1 MSNNIFDL
9 KRFIMLAKQH
19 YIQNKKLL
27 LYASIAYVGVIFLA
41 LTIVQIGSDR
51 EPHGLESFR
60 GHMIGFVAIFGIL
73 YTGYSFPAFRSK
85 ENTINYLMLPSSILE
100 KFLFELITRL
110 SIVVILL
117 PGLFWLTFHFQGYFF
132 NLFTTEQFESFSL
145 AQAVDLG
152 FPNDVQ
158 IHQLESL
165 FITMI
170 IAFVMLGFV
179 LPFTGGA
186 MFSKQP
192 LVKTLFAVALIVIF
206 YAAVTFILLESMGFG
221 QYQPNESLW
230 LMPHSEKGAMQF
242 FGTLAIIGNLVLLFV
257 AYRKLKE
264 REV

>member
-1 MSNNIFDL
+1 
-9 KRFIMLAKQH
+9 MLAKQH

-27 LYASIAYVGVIFLA
+27 LYASIAYVGIIFLV
-41 LTIVQIGSDR
+41 LTITQMTNDR
-51 EPHGLESFR
+51 EPHTLEMFR
-60 GHMIGFVAIFGIL
+60 GFIIFFVAVFGIL

-85 ENTINYLMLPSSILE
+85 ENTINYLMVPSSVLE
-100 KFLFELITRL
+100 KFLFELLTRL

-132 NLFTTEQFESFSL
+132 NLFTIVPFESFGF
-145 AQAVDLG
+145 AQAMDLG

-221 QYQPNESLW
+221 QYQPNESMW

>member
-1 MSNNIFDL
+1 MSSNIFNL

-19 YIQNKKLL
+19 YIQNQKLL
-27 LYASIAYVGVIFLA
+27 LYASIAYIGVIFLV
-41 LTIVQIGSDR
+41 LTIVQMGNER
-51 EPHGLESFR
+51 EPHDLEVFR
-60 GHMIGFVAIFGIL
+60 AFIIGFVAVFGIL

-85 ENTINYLMLPSSILE
+85 ESTINYLMLPSSVLE
-100 KFLFELITRL
+100 KFLFELLTRL

-117 PGLFWLTFHFQGYFF
+117 PLLFWATFHFQGYFF
-132 NLFTTEQFESFSL
+132 SLFTPEKFESIGFGQVTDFEL
-145 AQAVDLG
+145 PQDIQAYQSW
-152 FPNDVQ
+152 FM
-158 IHQLESL
+158 
-165 FITMI
+165 TMI
-170 IAFVMLGFV
+170 MALVMLGFV

-206 YAAVTFILLESMGFG
+206 YAAVTFILLEPMGFG
-221 QYQPNESLW
+221 KYQPNESLW

>member
-1 MSNNIFDL
+1 
-9 KRFIMLAKQH
+9 MLAKQH
-19 YIQNKKLL
+19 YIQNNKLL
-27 LYASIAYVGVIFLA
+27 LYASIAYVGVIFLV
-41 LTIVQIGSDR
+41 LSIVQMSNDN
-51 EPHGLESFR
+51 EPHSLEIFK
-60 GHMIGFVAIFGIL
+60 GYFLGFVAIFGIL

-85 ENTINYLMLPSSILE
+85 ENTINYLMVPSSVLE

-117 PGLFWLTFHFQGYFF
+117 PVLFWLTFHFQGYFF
-132 NLFTTEQFESFSL
+132 NLFTIEQFESFSL

-152 FPNDVQ
+152 FPNEIQ
-158 IHQLESL
+158 IYQLESW

-186 MFSKQP
+186 IFSKQP

-206 YAAVTFILLESMGFG
+206 YAAVTYIILEPMGFG
-221 QYQPNESLW
+221 QYQPNESMW
-230 LMPHSEKGAMQF
+230 LIPNSQKGTIQF
-242 FGTLAIIGNLVLLFV
+242 FGTLAILGNLVMLFV

>member
-1 MSNNIFDL
+1 MSNNIFNL

-19 YIQNKKLL
+19 YIQNQKLL
-27 LYASIAYVGVIFLA
+27 LFASVAYVGVIFLL
-41 LTIVQIGSDR
+41 LTIVQMGNDR
-51 EPHGLESFR
+51 EPHDLEMFR
-60 GHMIGFVAIFGIL
+60 GFIVGFVAVFGIL

-85 ENTINYLMLPSSILE
+85 ESTINYLMLPSSVLE

-132 NLFTTEQFESFSL
+132 NLFSPEKFESIGFGMATDL
-145 AQAVDLG
+145 EFPDQIQEFQAW
-152 FPNDVQ
+152 FM
-158 IHQLESL
+158 
-165 FITMI
+165 TMI
-170 IAFVMLGFV
+170 IALVMLGFV
-179 LPFTGGA
+179 LPFTGGV

-206 YAAVTFILLESMGFG
+206 YVAVTYILLEPMGFG
-221 QYQPNESLW
+221 EYEPNESMW

-242 FGTLAIIGNLVLLFV
+242 FGTLAIIGNLVILFV

>member
-9 KRFIMLAKQH
+9 KRFRMLAKQH

-27 LYASIAYVGVIFLA
+27 LYASIAYVGLIFLVLSIA
-41 LTIVQIGSDR
+41 QMSNDR
-51 EPHGLESFR
+51 EPHSLDMFR
-60 GHMIGFVAIFGIL
+60 GFIIAFVAIFGIL
-73 YTGYSFPAFRSK
+73 YTGYSFPAFRNK
-85 ENTINYLMLPSSILE
+85 ESTINYLMLPSSVLE
-100 KFLFELITRL
+100 KFLFEFITRL

-117 PGLFWLTFHFQGYFF
+117 PGLFWLTFHLQGYFF
-132 NLFTTEQFESFSL
+132 NLFTLEPFESFSL

-206 YAAVTFILLESMGFG
+206 YATVTFILLEPMGFG
-221 QYQPNESLW
+221 KYQPNESMW
-230 LMPHSEKGAMQF
+230 LMPHNDKGALQF
-242 FGTLAIIGNLVLLFV
+242 FGTLAIIGNLVILFV